1 MIPADVAFL
10 LLSKRMNIF
19 NSMIQSPTSTQ
30 LYLCMPTLLS
40 SLSLNVGVDHL
51 CTPPLKKGPKPLL
64 ISNIQSNIFI
74 QQLFEDKQKNI
85 VFFFLSII
93 FDLFYAEKTL
103 LSKLANLWYLLSKK
117 VNFDAQHWLQCT
129 KKGKNNRWICE
140 KINVRRVINWDFLGH
155 IQTLCL
161 HLRNLRSSRS
171 PIPTLHTYDFMNI
184 RTELP

>member
-1 MIPADVAFL
+1 MVEILNKRSPSLKSEGQDGSRAGWSWIVDQVPWFQQMWPYP
-10 LLSKRMNIF
+10 KRMNIF

-74 QQLFEDKQKNI
+74 QQLFEDI
-85 VFFFLSII
+85 VFFFWSII

-129 KKGKNNRWICE
+129 KKVKNNRSMCG
-140 KINVRRVINWDFLGH
+140 KKN
-155 IQTLCL
+155 TLL
-161 HLRNLRSSRS
+161 ASLAML
-171 PIPTLHTYDFMNI
+171 
-184 RTELP
+184 